1 MALMENTANIKSM
14 MPRQPMIRKT
24 GIRDIR
30 LVPEVTEAE
39 SREQTKKK
47 TRQQMY
53 EKQPG

>member
-1 MALMENTANIKSM
+1 MALMENTANTKSM
-14 MPRQPMIRKT
+14 MPMHPMIRKT

-30 LVPEVTEAE
+30 LAPEVTEAK
-39 SREQTKKK
+39 SREQRKKK